1 MCKSQDDIIVWG
13 NSKEQHD
20 EWLKAVFDHIR
31 QSGLK
36 LNAAKC
42 VFEANELTFLGHVVL
57 ADGVKPDPKKVE
69 AITEY
74 PMPENK
80 TELQRFLGMVTYL
93 GKFIP
98 KLSQET
104 APLRELLKKNMEF
117 VIQKPQKDAFDR
129 LKTLISTIPVLQY
142 YNPNLLTQLCSDS
155 SRIGLGAMI
164 EQEVEEEWHPVAF
177 SSRALNTSEQNYAQ
191 IEHETL
197 SVVFGCERFHEYVY
211 GRQFIIQNDHKPLKS
226 IFSKS
231 IIQCL
236 PMHPTFLSPPSKVQ
250 FPV

>member
-1 MCKSQDDIIVWG
+1 MFGRYKFKRMPYGIHSASEIFQLEISKIISGLEGCSNSQDNIIVWG

-20 EWLKAVFDHIR
+20 ERLKTVFDHIR

-42 VFEANELTFLGHVVL
+42 VFGVNELTFLGHVES

-80 TELQRFLGMVTYL
+80 TELQRFLGMITYL

-129 LKTLISTIPVLQY
+129 LKVLISTIPLQ
-142 YNPNLLTQLCSDS
+142 
-155 SRIGLGAMI
+155 
-164 EQEVEEEWHPVAF
+164 
-177 SSRALNTSEQNYAQ
+177 
-191 IEHETL
+191 
-197 SVVFGCERFHEYVY
+197 
-211 GRQFIIQNDHKPLKS
+211 
-226 IFSKS
+226 SKFADT
-231 IIQCL
+231 I
-236 PMHPTFLSPPSKVQ
+236 TF
-250 FPV
+250 